1 MTKTMIRR
9 MMLKLLR
16 SVMTHSQSP
25 MRSLSLISLKTMRR
39 WQEGPETDQ
48 IKTSKVPLDQAADPD
63 PCQDQ
68 VDPVADQAQCLMVD
82 SDLEEDQDLCP
93 AQAVLLALVVD
104 PVPCPDHLQ
113 TVRTALVDDHNL
125 DQTVLEADLD
135 PDLPVAKTDNL
146 A

>member
-1 MTKTMIRR
+1 MIRR

-16 SVMTHSQSP
+16 SVMIHSQSP

-48 IKTSKVPLDQAADPD
+48 TKTSKVPLDQAADPD

-68 VDPVADQAQCLMVD
+68 VDPVADQAQCLKVD
-82 SDLEEDQDLCP
+82 SDPEEDQDLCP

-104 PVPCPDHLQ
+104 LVPCPDHLQ
-113 TVRTALVDDHNL
+113 TVRTALVDDHSL
-125 DQTVLEADLD
+125 DLTVLEAD
-135 PDLPVAKTDNL
+135 PDLDLPMAKTDNL

>member
-1 MTKTMIRR
+1 M
-9 MMLKLLR
+9 KLLR

-48 IKTSKVPLDQAADPD
+48 TKTSKVSLDQVADPD
-63 PCQDQ
+63 PCLDQ
-68 VDPVADQAQCLMVD
+68 VVPVADQAQCLMVD

-104 PVPCPDHLQ
+104 LVPCPDHLQ
-113 TVRTALVDDHNL
+113 TVRTALVDDHSL
-125 DQTVLEADLD
+125 DLTVLEAD
-135 PDLPVAKTDNL
+135 PDLDLPMAKTDNL